1 MAHLTADCARYWE
14 AMKSR
19 YTDVV
24 IGTIANELASDAFR
38 SADEKTMI
46 DTINRATNW
55 VKNEAVTEDIFKEDV
70 VREILWLSEDYPKD
84 DSLKLDA
91 TKIAE
96 CRAFVDKHLD
106 DYVKGIFVDYLVD
119 ELKEDEKLDQNIVE
133 KAYQSYLYNDISNVF
148 MDDDVNSLIQ
158 SAKFDLALDE
168 KSKGAKMSSVQPKD
182 KNLEMNGL

>member
-1 MAHLTADCARYWE
+1 
-14 AMKSR
+14 MKSR

-133 KAYQSYLYNDISNVF
+133 RAYQSYLYNDISNVF

-168 KSKGAKMSSVQPKD
+168 KSKGAKMTSVQPKD

>member
-133 KAYQSYLYNDISNVF
+133 RAYQSYLYNDISNVF
-148 MDDDVNSLIQ
+148 IDDDVNSLIQ

-168 KSKGAKMSSVQPKD
+168 KSKGAKISSVQPKD
-182 KNLEMNGL
+182 KNLEMNEL

>member
-46 DTINRATNW
+46 DDINRATNW
-55 VKNEAVTEDIFKEDV
+55 VKNEAVTEDILKEDV

-84 DSLKLDA
+84 ESLKLDA
-91 TKIAE
+91 KKVTE
-96 CRAFVDKHLD
+96 CREFVDKHLD
-106 DYVKGIFVDYLVD
+106 EYVKGIFVDYML
-119 ELKEDEKLDQNIVE
+119 EGLKDDEKLDQNIVE

-148 MDDDVNSLIQ
+148 IDEDVRSLIQ
-158 SAKFDLALDE
+158 SAKFELAMDE
-168 KSKGAKMSSVQPKD
+168 KSKGAKMTSAQPKD
-182 KNLEMNGL
+182 KNLEMGGM